1 MNIRNPRSK
10 RNVFRRAKQISDLI
24 AELSAA
30 RQPTTDAG
38 RFIRRRHL
46 IDPRIADLVARLA
59 GLGLEEAR
67 Q

>member
-10 RNVFRRAKQISDLI
+10 RNVFRRARQSDPISE
-24 AELSAA
+24 ASPLSA
-30 RQPTTDAG
+30 PTTDAG
-38 RFIRRRHL
+38 KFLCRRHM
-46 IDPRIADLVARLA
+46 IDPQIADLLAQLA